1 MTDDDNINLDQIR
14 LVNQCNFCG
23 KTKDQVYKIIVA
35 EGVGICDE
43 CIDLCS
49 KVLTDE
55 KAKQW
60 SKDLEPKT
68 AKEIVAFLDET
79 VVGQHKAKRH
89 MAVGVVNHYKRLMYD
104 TQGTIEKNNQL
115 IIGPTGSGK
124 TFMAKQIAKFLD
136 VPIVIADATSLTES
150 GYVGDDVESIISSL
164 LLKTDYNVARAEQ
177 GIVFLD
183 EIDKIG
189 RKGENV
195 SITRDVS
202 GEGVQQALL
211 KLVEGTTVRV
221 APQGG
226 RKHPQQEMIEVD
238 TSKILFIGSGA
249 FVGMDSQKSNTI
261 GFGSI
266 QGGKSK
272 LISSELIE
280 FGMIP
285 EFIGRFPVVVQTQEL
300 TKDELKQILADIDNN
315 LIEQTRFYFDLDNV
329 SLIFSEKAL
338 DKIVELALQYKVGAR
353 ALKGIL
359 ENTLLEYYYEL
370 DQLKGKEVIINDTD
384 VQEA

>member
-1 MTDDDNINLDQIR
+1 MNDKPTTIEEMR
-14 LVNQCNFCG
+14 LVSQCNFCG

-35 EGVGICDE
+35 ERVGICDE
-43 CIDLCS
+43 CIDLCN

-55 KAKQW
+55 KAKQGALNL
-60 SKDLEPKT
+60 KPRT
-68 AKEIVAFLDET
+68 AKEIVKYLDGM
-79 VVGQHKAKRH
+79 VVGQDRAKRH
-89 MAVGVVNHYKRLMYD
+89 MAVGVVNHYKRLMFD
-104 TQGTIEKNNQL
+104 TDGTVEKNNQL
-115 IIGPTGSGK
+115 VIGPTGSGK

-164 LLKTDYNVARAEQ
+164 LMKVDYNVARAEQ
-177 GIVFLD
+177 GIIFLD

-211 KLVEGTTVRV
+211 KLVEGTIVRV

-226 RKHPQQEMIEVD
+226 RKHPQQEMTEVD

-249 FVGMDSQKSNTI
+249 FVGLESLNANTI
-261 GFGSI
+261 GFNSNND
-266 QGGKSK
+266 KDRH
-272 LISSELIE
+272 LISSELINY
-280 FGMIP
+280 GMIP
-285 EFIGRFPVVVQTQEL
+285 EFVGRFPVIVQTKEL

-315 LIEQTRFYFDLDNV
+315 LIDQTRFYFELDEV
-329 SLIFSEKAL
+329 KLIFSEKAL

-370 DQLKGKEVIINDTD
+370 DELKGKEVLIEETD
-384 VQEA
+384 VQEG

>member
-1 MTDDDNINLDQIR
+1 
-14 LVNQCNFCG
+14 
-23 KTKDQVYKIIVA
+23 
-35 EGVGICDE
+35 
-43 CIDLCS
+43 
-49 KVLTDE
+49 
-55 KAKQW
+55 
-60 SKDLEPKT
+60 
-68 AKEIVAFLDET
+68 
-79 VVGQHKAKRH
+79 
-89 MAVGVVNHYKRLMYD
+89 YKRLMFD
-104 TQGTIEKNNQL
+104 TDGTVEKNNQL
-115 IIGPTGSGK
+115 VIGPTGSGK
-124 TFMAKQIAKFLD
+124 TFMAKQIAKYLD

-164 LLKTDYNVARAEQ
+164 LMKVDYNVARAEQ
-177 GIVFLD
+177 GIIFLD

-195 SITRDVS
+195 SITRDVC

-211 KLVEGTTVRV
+211 KLVEGTIVRV

-249 FVGMDSQKSNTI
+249 FVGLDSLNANTI
-261 GFGSI
+261 GFNSSND
-266 QGGKSK
+266 KDRH
-272 LISSELIE
+272 LISSELIDY
-280 FGMIP
+280 GMIP
-285 EFIGRFPVVVQTQEL
+285 EFVGRFPVIVQTKEL

-315 LIEQTRFYFDLDNV
+315 LIDQTRFYFELDEV
-329 SLIFSEKAL
+329 KLIFSEKAL

-370 DQLKGKEVIINDTD
+370 DELKGKEVLIEETD
-384 VQEA
+384 VQEG

>member
-1 MTDDDNINLDQIR
+1 MTDSNSTTIDELR
-14 LVNQCNFCG
+14 LVKQCNFCG
-23 KTKDQVYKIIVA
+23 KTKEQVYKIIVA
-35 EGVGICDE
+35 DGVGICDE

-49 KVLTDE
+49 KVLSDE
-55 KAKQW
+55 KAKQNTQNL
-60 SKDLEPKT
+60 KPKT
-68 AKEIVAFLDET
+68 AKEIVAFLNET

-89 MAVGVVNHYKRLMYD
+89 MAVGVVNHYKRLMFD
-104 TQGTIEKNNQL
+104 TEGTVEKNNQL
-115 IIGPTGSGK
+115 VIGPTGSGK

-164 LLKTDYNVARAEQ
+164 LMKVDYNVARAEQ

-211 KLVEGTTVRV
+211 KLVEGTVVRV
-221 APQGG
+221 APLGG

-249 FVGMDSQKSNTI
+249 FVGLDSLKTNAI
-261 GFGSI
+261 GFN
-266 QGGKSK
+266 SK
-272 LISSELIE
+272 GNNDAQVISSELIE

-285 EFIGRFPVVVQTQEL
+285 EFVGRFPVIVQTKEL
-300 TKDELKQILADIDNN
+300 TKDELKQILADVDNS
-315 LIEQTRFYFDLDNV
+315 LIEQTRFYFELDNV

-370 DQLKGKEVIINDTD
+370 DELKGKEVIINDTD

>member
-1 MTDDDNINLDQIR
+1 MTDSTTDIKDIR
-14 LVNQCNFCG
+14 VVKQCNFCG
-23 KTKDQVYKIIVA
+23 KSKEQVYKVIVA
-35 EGVGICDE
+35 DNVGICDE
-43 CIDLCS
+43 CIELCN

-55 KAKQW
+55 KAKAGVQNL
-60 SKDLEPKT
+60 KPKS
-68 AKEIVAFLDET
+68 AKEIVAYLNET
-79 VVGQHKAKRH
+79 MVGQHKAKRH
-89 MAVGVVNHYKRLMYD
+89 MAVGVVNHYKRLMFD
-104 TQGTIEKNNQL
+104 VKGDIEKNNQL

-164 LLKTDYNVARAEQ
+164 LMKVDYNVARAEQ
-177 GIVFLD
+177 GIIFLD

-189 RKGENV
+189 RKSENV

-211 KLVEGTTVRV
+211 KLVEGTKVRV

-249 FVGMDSQKSNTI
+249 FVGLETNEKSLI
-261 GFGSI
+261 GFNSNSD
-266 QGGKSK
+266 QNKK
-272 LISSELIE
+272 LITTELIN

-285 EFIGRFPVVVQTQEL
+285 EFVGRFPVVVQTKEL
-300 TKDELKQILADIDNN
+300 TKDELKQILADVDNN
-315 LIEQTRFYFDLDNV
+315 LIDQTRFYFDLDNV

-338 DKIVELALQYKVGAR
+338 DKMVDIALQYKVGAR

-359 ENTLLEYYYEL
+359 ETTLLEYYYEL
-370 DQLKGKEVIINDTD
+370 DELKGKEVIINDTD

>member
-1 MTDDDNINLDQIR
+1 MSDDKTTSIEKMR
-14 LVNQCNFCG
+14 LVSRCNFCG

-35 EGVGICDE
+35 ESVGICDE
-43 CIDLCS
+43 CIELCN
-49 KVLTDE
+49 KVLTAE
-55 KAKQW
+55 KAKQGVQNL
-60 SKDLEPKT
+60 KPKT
-68 AKEIVAFLDET
+68 AKEIVKYLNET
-79 VVGQHKAKRH
+79 VVGQDKAKRH

-104 TQGTIEKNNQL
+104 TDGTVEKNNQL
-115 IIGPTGSGK
+115 VIGPTGSGK

-164 LLKTDYNVARAEQ
+164 LMKVDYNVARAEQ
-177 GIVFLD
+177 GIIFLD

-211 KLVEGTTVRV
+211 KLVEGTVVRV

-249 FVGMDSQKSNTI
+249 FVGLDSLNANTI
-261 GFGSI
+261 GFNSSND
-266 QGGKSK
+266 KDRH
-272 LISSELIE
+272 LISSELIDY
-280 FGMIP
+280 GMIP
-285 EFIGRFPVVVQTQEL
+285 EFVGRFPVIVQTKEL

-315 LIEQTRFYFDLDNV
+315 LIDQTRFYFELDEV
-329 SLIFSEKAL
+329 KLIFSEKAL

-370 DQLKGKEVIINDTD
+370 DELKGKEVLIEETD
-384 VQEA
+384 VQEG

>member
-1 MTDDDNINLDQIR
+1 MTKIEELPQVHR
-14 LVNQCNFCG
+14 CNFCG
-23 KTKDQVYKIIVA
+23 KEKGQVYKIIIA
-35 EGVGICDE
+35 DDVGICDE
-43 CIDLCS
+43 CIALCN
-49 KVLTDE
+49 KVLNDE
-55 KAKQW
+55 KSKAGLKQL
-60 SKDLEPKT
+60 KPKT
-68 AKEIVAFLDET
+68 AKEIVAFLNNT
-79 VVGQHKAKRH
+79 MVGQDKAKRH
-89 MAVGVVNHYKRLMYD
+89 MAVGVVNHYKRLMFD
-104 TQGTIEKNNQL
+104 QAGEVEKNNQL

-164 LLKTDYNVARAEQ
+164 LLKVDFNVARAEQ
-177 GIVFLD
+177 GIIFLD

-211 KLVEGTTVRV
+211 KLVEGTKVRV

-226 RKHPQQEMIEVD
+226 RKHPQQEMLEVD

-249 FVGMDSQKSNTI
+249 FVGLDKTRTNSI
-261 GFGSI
+261 GFNSD
-266 QGGKSK
+266 GKIDRKMITSD
-272 LISSELIE
+272 LVN

-285 EFIGRFPVVVQTQEL
+285 EFVGRFPVVVQTKEL
-300 TKDELKQILADIDNN
+300 TKPELKQILSKVDNN
-315 LIEQTRFYFDLDNV
+315 LIDQTRFYFNV
-329 SLIFSEKAL
+329 DEVQLEFSDKAL
-338 DKIVELALQYKVGAR
+338 DKIVDLALQYKVGAR

-359 ENTLLEYYYEL
+359 ESTLLEYYYEL
-370 DQLKGKEVIINDTD
+370 DQLKGKKVTINETD
-384 VQEA
+384 VQEV

>member
-1 MTDDDNINLDQIR
+1 MTEKVEQI
-14 LVNQCNFCG
+14 LNKVNKCNFCG
-23 KTKDQVYKIIVA
+23 KEKNQVYKIIVA
-35 EGVGICDE
+35 EDVGICDE
-43 CIDLCS
+43 CIALCN
-49 KVLTDE
+49 KVLNDE
-55 KAKQW
+55 K
-60 SKDLEPKT
+60 SKSGAQNLKPKT
-68 AKEIVAFLDET
+68 AKEIVEYLNQT
-79 VVGQHKAKRH
+79 VVGQDKAKRH
-89 MAVGVVNHYKRLMYD
+89 MAVGVVNHYKRLMFD
-104 TQGTIEKNNQL
+104 TDGTIEKNNQL
-115 IIGPTGSGK
+115 VIGPTGSGK
-124 TFMAKQIAKFLD
+124 TFMAKQIAKFLE

-164 LLKTDYNVARAEQ
+164 LMKVDYNVARAEQ
-177 GIVFLD
+177 GIIFLD

-226 RKHPQQEMIEVD
+226 RKHPQQEMIEVN

-249 FVGMDSQKSNTI
+249 FVGLDSLNANTI
-261 GFGSI
+261 GFNSGDN
-266 QGGKSK
+266 KDRH
-272 LISSELIE
+272 LISSELIN

-285 EFIGRFPVVVQTQEL
+285 EFVGRFPVIVQTKEL
-300 TKDELKQILADIDNN
+300 TKEELKQILADVDNN
-315 LIEQTRFYFDLDNV
+315 LLDQTRFYFELDNV
-329 SLIFSEKAL
+329 NLIFSEKAL

-359 ENTLLEYYYEL
+359 ESTLLEYYYEL
-370 DQLKGKEVIINDTD
+370 DVLAGKEVIINETD
-384 VQEA
+384 VQEV

>member
-1 MTDDDNINLDQIR
+1 MTDSTTDIKDIR
-14 LVNQCNFCG
+14 VVKQCNFCG
-23 KTKDQVYKIIVA
+23 KSKEQVYKVIVA
-35 EGVGICDE
+35 DNVGICDE
-43 CIDLCS
+43 CIELCN

-55 KAKQW
+55 KAKAGVQNL
-60 SKDLEPKT
+60 KPKS
-68 AKEIVAFLDET
+68 AKEIVAYLNET
-79 VVGQHKAKRH
+79 MVGQHKAKRH
-89 MAVGVVNHYKRLMYD
+89 MAVGVVNHYKRLMFD
-104 TQGTIEKNNQL
+104 VKGDIEKNNQL

-164 LLKTDYNVARAEQ
+164 LMKVDYNVARAEQ
-177 GIVFLD
+177 GIIFLD

-189 RKGENV
+189 RKSENV

-211 KLVEGTTVRV
+211 KLVEGTKVRV

-249 FVGMDSQKSNTI
+249 FVGLETNEKSLI
-261 GFGSI
+261 GFNSNSD
-266 QGGKSK
+266 QNKK
-272 LISSELIE
+272 LITTELIN

-285 EFIGRFPVVVQTQEL
+285 EFVGRFPVVVQTKEL
-300 TKDELKQILADIDNN
+300 TKDELKQILADVDNN
-315 LIEQTRFYFDLDNV
+315 LIDQTRFYFDLDNV

-338 DKIVELALQYKVGAR
+338 DKMVDIALQYKVGAR

-359 ENTLLEYYYEL
+359 ETTLLEYYYEL
-370 DQLKGKEVIINDTD
+370 DELKGKEILIDEAD

>member
-1 MTDDDNINLDQIR
+1 MTTKIEQLPTS
-14 LVNQCNFCG
+14 VCNFCG
-23 KTKDQVYKIIVA
+23 KGKGEVYKIVVA
-35 EGVGICDE
+35 NDVGICDE
-43 CIDLCS
+43 CITLCN

-55 KAKQW
+55 KSKQGA
-60 SKDLEPKT
+60 KDLKPYSAKDIVGFLNKT
-68 AKEIVAFLDET
+68 M
-79 VVGQHKAKRH
+79 VGQHKAKRH
-89 MAVGVVNHYKRLMYD
+89 MAVGIVNHYKRLMFD
-104 TQGTIEKNNQL
+104 ETGDIEKNNQL

-124 TFMAKQIAKFLD
+124 TFLAKQVAKFLD

-164 LLKTDYNVARAEQ
+164 LMKVDFNVARAEQ
-177 GIVFLD
+177 GIIFLD

-211 KLVEGTTVRV
+211 KLIEGTKVRV

-226 RKHPQQEMIEVD
+226 RKHPQQEMLEVD

-249 FVGMDSQKSNTI
+249 FVGLEEGKENSI
-261 GFGSI
+261 GFNNTL
-266 QGGKSK
+266 GGDKK
-272 LISSELIE
+272 LITNELVN

-285 EFIGRFPVVVQTQEL
+285 EFVGRFPVVVQTQEL
-300 TKDELKQILADIDNN
+300 TKSELKEILSTVDNN
-315 LIEQTRFYFDLDNV
+315 LIKQTEFYFNIDQVELE
-329 SLIFSEKAL
+329 FSDKAL
-338 DKIVELALQYKVGAR
+338 DKMVDLALQYKVGAR

-359 ENTLLEYYYEL
+359 ESTLLEYYYEL
-370 DQLKGKEVIINDTD
+370 DVLKGKKVTIDEQDIQEV
-384 VQEA
+384 

>member
-1 MTDDDNINLDQIR
+1 MTDFSTNIDEILQ
-14 LVNQCNFCG
+14 VTECNFCG
-23 KTKDQVYKIIVA
+23 KNKDQVYKIIVA

-55 KAKQW
+55 KAKANTR
-60 SKDLEPKT
+60 SLKPKT
-68 AKEIVAFLDET
+68 AKEIVSFLDNNM
-79 VVGQHKAKRH
+79 VGQHRAKRH
-89 MAVGVVNHYKRLMYD
+89 MAVGVVNHYKRLMFD
-104 TQGTIEKNNQL
+104 LDGTVEKNNQL

-164 LLKTDYNVARAEQ
+164 LMKVDYNVARAEQ
-177 GIVFLD
+177 GIIFLD

-189 RKGENV
+189 RKGENA

-211 KLVEGTTVRV
+211 KLVEGTIVRV
-221 APQGG
+221 APMGG

-238 TSKILFIGSGA
+238 TSRILFIGSGA
-249 FVGMDSQKSNTI
+249 FVGLTESSSSVI
-261 GFGSI
+261 GFNSANA
-266 QGGKSK
+266 KEKK
-272 LISSELIE
+272 LITSELINY
-280 FGMIP
+280 GMIP
-285 EFIGRFPVVVQTQEL
+285 EFVGRFPVIVQTKEL
-300 TKDELKQILADIDNN
+300 SKDELKQILTDVDNN
-315 LIEQTRFYFDLDNV
+315 LLDQTRFYFELDGV
-329 SLIFSEKAL
+329 ELIFSEKAL
-338 DKIVELALQYKVGAR
+338 DKIVDLALQYKIGAR

-359 ENTLLEYYYEL
+359 ESTLLEYYYEL
-370 DQLKGKEVIINDTD
+370 DELTGKEVIINESD
-384 VQEA
+384 VQEV

>member
-1 MTDDDNINLDQIR
+1 MTEKIEEVPHI
-14 LVNQCNFCG
+14 VNSCNFCG
-23 KTKDQVYKIIVA
+23 KEKSQVYKIIVA
-35 EGVGICDE
+35 DDVGICDE
-43 CIDLCS
+43 CIALCN
-49 KVLTDE
+49 KVLNDE
-55 KAKQW
+55 K
-60 SKDLEPKT
+60 SKSGTKNLKPKT

-79 VVGQHKAKRH
+79 MVGQHRAKRH
-89 MAVGVVNHYKRLMYD
+89 MAVGVVNHYKRLMFD
-104 TQGTIEKNNQL
+104 TEGVVEKNNQL

-136 VPIVIADATSLTES
+136 VPIIIADATSLTES

-164 LLKTDYNVARAEQ
+164 LMKVDFNVARAEQ

-189 RKGENV
+189 RKSENV

-238 TSKILFIGSGA
+238 TSKMLFIGSGA
-249 FVGMDSQKSNTI
+249 FVGLADNKSSVI
-261 GFGSI
+261 GFNSDGPDS
-266 QGGKSK
+266 KS
-272 LISSELIE
+272 LITTELID

-285 EFIGRFPVVVQTQEL
+285 EFVGRFPVVVQTKEL
-300 TKDELKQILADIDNN
+300 TRDELKQILADVDNN
-315 LIEQTRFYFDLDNV
+315 LLDQTRFYFELDNV
-329 SLIFSEKAL
+329 DLIFSEKAL
-338 DKIVELALQYKVGAR
+338 DKIVDLALQYKIGAR

-359 ENTLLEYYYEL
+359 ESTLLEYYYEL
-370 DQLKGKEVIINDTD
+370 DELAGKEVIINDTD
-384 VQEA
+384 VQED

>member
-1 MTDDDNINLDQIR
+1 
-14 LVNQCNFCG
+14 
-23 KTKDQVYKIIVA
+23 
-35 EGVGICDE
+35 
-43 CIDLCS
+43 
-49 KVLTDE
+49 
-55 KAKQW
+55 
-60 SKDLEPKT
+60 
-68 AKEIVAFLDET
+68 
-79 VVGQHKAKRH
+79 
-89 MAVGVVNHYKRLMYD
+89 
-104 TQGTIEKNNQL
+104 
-115 IIGPTGSGK
+115 
-124 TFMAKQIAKFLD
+124 

-164 LLKTDYNVARAEQ
+164 LMKVDYNVARAEQ
-177 GIVFLD
+177 GIIFLD

-211 KLVEGTTVRV
+211 KLVEGTIVRV

-249 FVGMDSQKSNTI
+249 FVGLESLNANTI
-261 GFGSI
+261 GFNSNNN
-266 QGGKSK
+266 KDRH
-272 LISSELIE
+272 LISSELINY
-280 FGMIP
+280 GMIP
-285 EFIGRFPVVVQTQEL
+285 EFVGRFPVIVQTKEL

-315 LIEQTRFYFDLDNV
+315 LIDQTRFYFELDDV
-329 SLIFSEKAL
+329 KLIFSEKAL

-370 DQLKGKEVIINDTD
+370 DELKGKEVLIEETD
-384 VQEA
+384 VQEG